1 MTQGVWADLVPLDT
15 PAGCSL
21 YFPTLIGERRA
32 AVKRENMY
40 RPYRL
45 TEVRPQT
52 GGVEALVNGPGIPET
67 GVRYWFVTEPE
78 AQTFL
83 ENLNFSYNEAK
94 QLASWRKQ
102 GSKNGRGSFRSP
114 FAVLAH

>member
-1 MTQGVWADLVPLDT
+1 MH
-15 PAGCSL
+15 
-21 YFPTLIGERRA
+21 
-32 AVKRENMY
+32 

-52 GGVEALVNGPGIPET
+52 GGVEALLNGPGIPGT
-67 GVRYWFVTEPE
+67 GVRYWFGSEQE
-78 AQTFL
+78 AHTFL

-102 GSKNGRGSFRSP
+102 GCKSERGSSRSP
-114 FAVLAH
+114 EAVLAR